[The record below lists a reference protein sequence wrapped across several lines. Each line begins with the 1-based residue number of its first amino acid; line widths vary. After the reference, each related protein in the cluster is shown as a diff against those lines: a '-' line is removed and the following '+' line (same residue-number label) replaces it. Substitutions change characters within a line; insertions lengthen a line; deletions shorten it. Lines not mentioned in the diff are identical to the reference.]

1 MKKLKI
7 GIATLGCKVNQY
19 ESALLAQQL
28 YSKEYSIVPFGSV
41 ADIYIINTC
50 TVTARADFQSRQL
63 IRRALNNNMR
73 AKIIVT
79 GCYAQISPDDIP
91 QSNGQIIILDN
102 KQKNIIPQIIENDED
117 DLPFKSNKNISGTF
131 DHVPLNKFMGHTRAF
146 LKIQNGCD
154 SYCSYCIIP
163 YARGEKRSLP
173 PEMAM
178 NSINNFIAHGYRE
191 IVLTGIHLG
200 AYGQDLSPKTNLSS
214 LLEKITTVT
223 SLEKRTTVTSA
234 VRFRLSSI
242 EPQEITGDILELLKI
257 NDIFCPHLH
266 IPLQSGD
273 DNILR
278 LMKRNYDSSFYRN
291 LIEKITT
298 SLDNIS
304 IGVDV
309 MVGFPG
315 EGDNEFE
322 NTYRLLQNLPIAY
335 LHVFPYS
342 ERPLTAASKLWPKI
356 PDKIKKERA
365 LLLRELSAK
374 KRETFAS
381 RFLSRRL
388 LVLVEKSKDKKT
400 GLFKGFSEN
409 YIPVLLKNGNN
420 SSVNNIVP
428 VLADK
433 YDNGK
438 LYGKIIS

>member
-1 MKKLKI
+1 MKKIKV

-28 YSKEYSIVPFGSV
+28 YSKEYSIVPFGSF
-41 ADIYIINTC
+41 ADVYIINTC
-50 TVTARADFQSRQL
+50 TVTSHADFQSRQL
-63 IRRALNNNMR
+63 IRRALKNNKG

-79 GCYAQISPDDIP
+79 GCYAQVSPGDIP
-91 QSNGQIIILDN
+91 QSNGHIIILDN
-102 KQKNIIPQIIENDED
+102 NQKTIIPEIIENDED
-117 DLPFKSNKNISGTF
+117 DLPGKSNNIISDAF

-146 LKIQNGCD
+146 LKIQDGCD

-163 YARGEKRSLP
+163 YARGEKRSVP

-178 NSINNFIAHGYRE
+178 TSIKNFIAHGYRE

-200 AYGQDLSPKTNLSS
+200 AYGHDFSPQTNLSA
-214 LLEKITTVT
+214 LLEQIAAIKP
-223 SLEKRTTVTSA
+223 EA
-234 VRFRLSSI
+234 RFRLSSI
-242 EPQEITGDILELLKI
+242 EPQEVTADVLYLLKM

-291 LIEKITT
+291 LIEKITS
-298 SLDNIS
+298 SLDNVS

-315 EGDNEFE
+315 EGDKEFE
-322 NTYRLLQNLPIAY
+322 NTYRLLQNLPVAY

-342 ERPLTAASKLWPKI
+342 DRPLTAASKLLPKI
-356 PDKIKKERA
+356 PYKIKKERA

-381 RFLSRRL
+381 RFLGRRL
-388 LVLVEKSKDKKT
+388 LVLVEKSKDKNT

-409 YIPVLLKNGNN
+409 YIPVLLENGNN

-428 VLADK
+428 VISDK
-433 YDNGK
+433 YDHGR

>member
-50 TVTARADFQSRQL
+50 TVTAHADFQSRQL
-63 IRRALNNNMR
+63 IRRALKNNKR

-79 GCYAQISPDDIP
+79 GCYAQISPEDIP

-102 KQKNIIPQIIENDED
+102 KQKNIIPKIIENDED
-117 DLPFKSNKNISGTF
+117 DLPFKSKKNIPCPF

-146 LKIQNGCD
+146 LKIQDGCD

-163 YARGEKRSLP
+163 YARGEKKSLP

-178 NSINNFIAHGYRE
+178 NSINNFIAHGYHE

-200 AYGQDLSPKTNLSS
+200 AYGQDLLPKTNLSA
-214 LLEKITTVT
+214 LLEKITTI
-223 SLEKRTTVTSA
+223 TSA
-234 VRFRLSSI
+234 ARFRLSSI
-242 EPQEITGDILELLKI
+242 EPQEITEDILKLLKM

-315 EGDNEFE
+315 EGDKEFE
-322 NTYRLLQNLPIAY
+322 NTYRLLQNLPVAY

-342 ERPLTAASKLWPKI
+342 ERPFTAASKLWPKI

-381 RFLSRRL
+381 RFLGRRL

-409 YIPVLLKNGNN
+409 YIPVLSKNGNN

-428 VLADK
+428 VIADK
-433 YDNGK
+433 YDNGM

>member
-28 YSKEYSIVPFGSV
+28 YSKEYSIVPFGSL

-50 TVTARADFQSRQL
+50 TVTAHADFQSRQL
-63 IRRALNNNMR
+63 IRRALKNNMR

-102 KQKNIIPQIIENDED
+102 KQKNIIPKIIENDED
-117 DLPFKSNKNISGTF
+117 DFPFKANKDTSGTF

-146 LKIQNGCD
+146 LKIQDGCD

-163 YARGEKRSLP
+163 YARGEKKSLP

-178 NSINNFIAHGYRE
+178 NSINNFITHGYHE

-200 AYGQDLSPKTNLSS
+200 AYGKDLSPKTNLSS
-214 LLEKITTVT
+214 LLEKITTI
-223 SLEKRTTVTSA
+223 SSA
-234 VRFRLSSI
+234 ARFRLSSI
-242 EPQEITGDILELLKI
+242 EPQEITEDILRLLKM

-291 LIEKITT
+291 LIEIITT

-315 EGDNEFE
+315 EGDKEFE
-322 NTYRLLQNLPIAY
+322 NTYRLLQNLPVAY

-365 LLLRELSAK
+365 LSLRELSAK

-381 RFLSRRL
+381 RFLGRSL

-420 SSVNNIVP
+420 SSVNNIMP
-428 VLADK
+428 VIADK

-438 LYGKIIS
+438 IYGKIIS